1 MYEEA
6 ALMIPAEEPKEEE
19 IQNHSGTDLY
29 ADIRRL
35 DSIIRRLTRRLKKL
49 DSDEMIAK
57 FAHTIGLLTSR
68 KCDLVCIVLDVE
80 AIVKGQKGLAYR
92 K

>member
-1 MYEEA
+1 MRYT
-6 ALMIPAEEPKEEE
+6 AEEPKEEE
-19 IQNHSGTDLY
+19 NHSTGTDLY
-29 ADIRRL
+29 TDIKRL
-35 DSIIRRLTRRLKKL
+35 DQIIRRLNRRMKK
-49 DSDEMIAK
+49 SDTDELIIK

-68 KCDLVCIVLDVE
+68 KCDLACIVLDVE

>member
-1 MYEEA
+1 MVRN
-6 ALMIPAEEPKEEE
+6 EPVLEKEEE
-19 IQNHSGTDLY
+19 HNPSTDLY

-35 DSIIRRLTRRLKKL
+35 DSIIRRLTRRMKKL